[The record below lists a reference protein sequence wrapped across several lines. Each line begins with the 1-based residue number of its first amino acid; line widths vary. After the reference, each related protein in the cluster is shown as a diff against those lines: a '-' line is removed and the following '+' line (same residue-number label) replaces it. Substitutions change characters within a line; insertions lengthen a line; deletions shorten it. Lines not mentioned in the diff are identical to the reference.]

1 MAKNFLSDTGME
13 YVGLAAVIY
22 FGGRFALCLLSLVYR
37 RLLAR
42 PLNVKSCGGEWAL
55 VTGATDGI
63 GKAYAFALAKKGLN
77 IILVS

>member
-1 MAKNFLSDTGME
+1 MAKSFLPGSELE
-13 YVGLAAVIY
+13 YLGLAAVVY
-22 FGGRFALCLLSLVYR
+22 FGARFSLCFFSFVYR

-42 PLNVKSCGGEWAL
+42 PLNVKSCGGDWAL

-63 GKAYAFALAKKGLN
+63 GKAYAFALAKRGLN